1 MLGLHCDLQASLV
14 VVHRLGCHAACG
26 IPWSRIQPASPK
38 LEGEFLTT
46 EPPRKS
52 QVFMWFE
59 SSFTQFGLAC
69 FLSYLQGYSKSL
81 QLFSSSP
88 TYLPFL
94 TSVMLTLF
102 LLYWENESHQE
113 HLHQCSTLAVQRREE
128 LVLKLSIDPAWFALL
143 SLCIMSLN
151 LFC

>member
-1 MLGLHCDLQASLV
+1 
-14 VVHRLGCHAACG
+14 
-26 IPWSRIQPASPK
+26 
-38 LEGEFLTT
+38 
-46 EPPRKS
+46 
-52 QVFMWFE
+52 
-59 SSFTQFGLAC
+59 
-69 FLSYLQGYSKSL
+69 
-81 QLFSSSP
+81 
-88 TYLPFL
+88 
-94 TSVMLTLF
+94 MLTLF